1 MKSSF
6 PSHPSAA
13 SAVRVQQTAH
23 SSLWGTVPRIIF
35 WQVISAAT
43 QYNAAGQRSVYEA
56 GIYKVKLDR
65 SSAESTSRSRSV
77 LSLTDPDGW
86 LTRSPTWCPGPQA
99 ALLQSAAPVCQSVLT
114 SGRKR
119 RGHRDRQTKG
129 HSSVHSG
136 GKVMHTCRHVCV
148 CCTYEKG
155 AVTGMLDAQAQ
166 LHVCACL
173 CTSMELLSM
182 CAYLHVL
189 MSAHKYIVMCMQ
201 VDTST
206 SLVACTHMYVHI

>member
-6 PSHPSAA
+6 PSRPSAA

-77 LSLTDPDGW
+77 LSLTDPDGR
-86 LTRSPTWCPGPQA
+86 LTQSPTWCPGPQA
-99 ALLQSAAPVCQSVLT
+99 ALLQAAAPVCQSVLT

-119 RGHRDRQTKG
+119 RGHRDRQTDQG
-129 HSSVHSG
+129 SFFS
-136 GKVMHTCRHVCV
+136 
-148 CCTYEKG
+148 
-155 AVTGMLDAQAQ
+155 AQWW
-166 LHVCACL
+166 
-173 CTSMELLSM
+173 
-182 CAYLHVL
+182 
-189 MSAHKYIVMCMQ
+189 
-201 VDTST
+201 
-206 SLVACTHMYVHI
+206 